1 MKYVRRSAVQGPWG
15 GKRGDAAGSTP
26 LRDVVEFS
34 SERFGKISYDEAE
47 VLRFPQG
54 LVGFPDME
62 RFFMYA
68 DERVAPLAWLQS
80 LDDNALAF
88 LVCDPFLFFPE
99 YEVNVKLPPALRQ
112 QMGEQ
117 SDLRVL
123 TIVTINS
130 DFAKSTVNL
139 LGPLVLNA
147 RTRNAWQIILEDER
161 LSTRHPLFADALHSS
176 KSSAKAG

>member
-1 MKYVRRSAVQGPWG
+1 
-15 GKRGDAAGSTP
+15 
-26 LRDVVEFS
+26 VEFN

-54 LVGFPDME
+54 LVGFPDMT

-68 DERVAPLAWLQS
+68 DERVAPLAWLCS
-80 LDDNALAF
+80 LDDAALSF

-117 SDLRVL
+117 GDLRVL
-123 TIVTINS
+123 TIVTINA

-139 LGPLVLNA
+139 LGPLVINA

-161 LSTRHPLFADALHSS
+161 LSTRHPLFDEAQEKGATGV
-176 KSSAKAG
+176 KAG

>member
-1 MKYVRRSAVQGPWG
+1 
-15 GKRGDAAGSTP
+15 
-26 LRDVVEFS
+26 VEFI
-34 SERFGKISYDEAE
+34 SERFGKLSYDEAE

-54 LVGFPDME
+54 LVGFPDMT
-62 RFFMYA
+62 RYFLYA

-80 LDDNALAF
+80 LDDSALAF

-99 YEVNVKLPPALRQ
+99 YEVNIKLPPALRQ

-117 SDLRVL
+117 ADLRVL
-123 TIVTINS
+123 TIVTINA

-147 RTRNAWQIILEDER
+147 RARNAWQIILEDER
-161 LSTRHPLFADALHSS
+161 LSTRHPLFADALGD
-176 KSSAKAG
+176 AKANVKAG